1 MTEPHL
7 SSEQRRV
14 LRLLSDAEPRGITE
28 TLWADHE
35 FSAELL
41 SGLVLAGL
49 ATMVGETVRAGGRM
63 IEVVLV
69 RITDAGRTALDEG

>member
-14 LRLLSDAEPRGITE
+14 LRLLSDAEPHGIAE
-28 TLWADHE
+28 ALWAAHE

-41 SGLVLAGL
+41 SDLVMGGL
-49 ATMVGETVRAGGRM
+49 ATMTGETLQAGGRA
-63 IEVVLV
+63 IEVVRV
-69 RITDAGRTALDEG
+69 RITEAGQRAIEE